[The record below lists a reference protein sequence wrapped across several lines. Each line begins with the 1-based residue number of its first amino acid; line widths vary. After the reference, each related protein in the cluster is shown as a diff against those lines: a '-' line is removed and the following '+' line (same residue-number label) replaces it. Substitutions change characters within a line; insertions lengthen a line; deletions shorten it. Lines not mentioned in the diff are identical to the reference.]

1 MTDQVV
7 NCEVSTSY
15 AVNAETSA
23 SHANNAEAD
32 TLCDN
37 VINNEASLL
46 MRIQLMRRMM
56 LILFSK
62 PIVNIMD
69 LLLLK
74 RELSNMMMAL
84 LSIDLLDMNLGKST
98 YPKKALILMST
109 IIDVQSKDVMAY

>member
-37 VINNEASLL
+37 DDVDSFLKAYSQYNGFVI
-46 MRIQLMRRMM
+46 I
-56 LILFSK
+56 K
-62 PIVNIMD
+62 
-69 LLLLK
+69 K
-74 RELSNMMMAL
+74 RAEQHDDGTIKHRSFGYEF
-84 LSIDLLDMNLGKST
+84 GKK
-98 YPKKALILMST
+98 YIPKKALILMFT